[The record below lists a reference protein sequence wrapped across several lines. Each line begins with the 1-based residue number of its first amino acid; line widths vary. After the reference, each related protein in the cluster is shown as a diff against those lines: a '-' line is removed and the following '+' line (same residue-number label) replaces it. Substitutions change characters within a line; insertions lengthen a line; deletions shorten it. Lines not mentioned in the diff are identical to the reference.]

1 MIVTYPI
8 HPLSYA
14 SSAYGDYATAREAEA
29 GITGEWFWLGI
40 YDAGHQF
47 EINQLMLGFDTS
59 NKPALPIA
67 DVTLELPIEEAYGLT
82 KVVILH
88 YDWIIGDGSYVKGS
102 EVDSL
107 PILAEFTV
115 NEGDGGS
122 VFIKLNASELPDISR
137 LALVPEAMRYP
148 VYDGSGDDT
157 TLIIDTGVKLHVTF
171 KETPAIEAEV
181 EGILEAVAV
190 ASGSPVVDSSGV
202 AAINLNGGAEAVAIV
217 NAAMTAYVPL
227 MASGAG
233 VVINGASGAA
243 QMDLSASLVGQ
254 SIHVARGQ
262 AAITLMPV
270 TIGSPV
276 SQATLSA
283 PLMLIATATASMSRN
298 IYWIDPDRVVE
309 VPASNGTA
317 VVPHISTRA
326 V

>member
-217 NAAMTAYVPL
+217 NAAMTAYVPPDGL
-227 MASGAG
+227 GCRRCDQWGQWCSTDGPFGLSGGSEHPCSPWAG
-233 VVINGASGAA
+233 RHYPNAG
-243 QMDLSASLVGQ
+243 DYRFPGQ
-254 SIHVARGQ
+254 SGH
-262 AAITLMPV
+262 
-270 TIGSPV
+270 TIR
-276 SQATLSA
+276 
-283 PLMLIATATASMSRN
+283 TADVDCHGHGFN
-298 IYWIDPDRVVE
+298 EPQYLLD
-309 VPASNGTA
+309 
-317 VVPHISTRA
+317 
-326 V
+326 